1 MIDARV
7 YAVAEK
13 VKNRVDTRRGHVYD
27 AAYPPH
33 WKSRL

>member
-13 VKNRVDTRRGHVYD
+13 VQKRVDTRSGPVYD
-27 AAYPPH
+27 AAYPPQ